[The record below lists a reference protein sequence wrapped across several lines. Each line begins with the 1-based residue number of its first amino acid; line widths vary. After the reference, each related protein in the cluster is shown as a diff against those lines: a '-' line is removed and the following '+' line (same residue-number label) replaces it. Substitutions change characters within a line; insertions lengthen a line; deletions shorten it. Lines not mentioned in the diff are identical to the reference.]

1 MAILGHSEGLALQLH
16 GRLVAQ
22 RHRQVSDARLREH
35 TGHLAHRRN
44 PATISPKEH
53 TVPDLSLTFLGA
65 AGTVTGSKYL
75 LRFGRASY
83 LIDAGLFQGNDD
95 LEQRDRQPF
104 FIDPRKITA
113 VVLSHA
119 HIDHSGYLPKLV
131 KDGFRG
137 TVYASA
143 GTRDL
148 VQIMLPDS
156 GKLQEEQAAY
166 ANKTGYST
174 HRPAVPLYTE
184 KDAERALRSIRAV
197 RHRQTIQIGDHISV
211 TMHRAGHILGSS
223 ILEFTVA
230 LRRRSASIVFS
241 GDLGRYDR
249 VFMKP
254 PEPVAAADYL
264 VVESTY
270 GNRAH
275 PATSVEEQLAAVV
288 NRVVQAKGVLLMP
301 AFAVGRTQR
310 MLYHLRRLQDSGRI
324 PDIPVYVDSPM
335 ASDVSDVYCRHGEEH
350 ELSVDLLKDP
360 ERCPL
365 HAHRL
370 RFVRA
375 VEESKKLNDAPGPMI
390 IIAASGMCEGGRI
403 VHHLKHRLPDPATT
417 VLFVGYQAEG
427 TRGRRLAGGAKT
439 ERIHGQWIPVR
450 ASVETIHGI
459 SAHADWQDTL
469 QWLGNFTAP
478 PRLTFITHGE
488 HDARDGLKQHI
499 TERLGWSIETPDY
512 QSIFPLEI

>member
-1 MAILGHSEGLALQLH
+1 M
-16 GRLVAQ
+16 
-22 RHRQVSDARLREH
+22 
-35 TGHLAHRRN
+35 
-44 PATISPKEH
+44 
-53 TVPDLSLTFLGA
+53 PDLSLTFLGA

-75 LRFGRASY
+75 LQFGRANY
-83 LIDAGLFQGNDD
+83 LIDCGLFQGADD
-95 LEQRDRQPF
+95 IEQRDRQPF
-104 FIDPRKITA
+104 YIDPRKITA

-137 TVYASA
+137 KVYATQA
-143 GTRDL
+143 TRDL

-156 GKLQEEQAAY
+156 GKLQEEQAFY
-166 ANKTGYST
+166 ANKKGYSA
-174 HRPAVPLYTE
+174 HRPAVPLYTAR
-184 KDAERALRSIRAV
+184 DAERALRSIRAV
-197 RHRQTIQIGDHISV
+197 RPNEPIEIGDHISV
-211 TMHRAGHILGSS
+211 TMRRAGHILGSS
-223 ILEFTVA
+223 ILEFSIA
-230 LRRRSASIVFS
+230 LGRRRATIAFS

-254 PEPVAAADYL
+254 PEPIAAADYL

-275 PATSVEEQLAAVV
+275 PATSVEEQLANVV
-288 NRVVQAKGVLLMP
+288 NRVAERKGVLLMP

-310 MLYHLRRLQDSGRI
+310 MLYHLRRLQDTGRI
-324 PDIPVYVDSPM
+324 PEIPVYVDSPM
-335 ASDVSDVYCRHGEEH
+335 ASDVSDVYCRHSEEH

-375 VEESKKLNDAPGPMI
+375 VEESKKLNDMPGPMI

-427 TRGRRLAGGAKT
+427 TRGRKIATGAK
-439 ERIHGQWIPVR
+439 EVRIHGQWVPLR

-469 QWLGNFTAP
+469 QWLSNFTAP

-488 HDARDGLKQHI
+488 PDAREGLAQHI
-499 TERLGWSIETPDY
+499 AERFNWKVETPGY
-512 QSIFPLEI
+512 KSVFPLEI

>member
-1 MAILGHSEGLALQLH
+1 M
-16 GRLVAQ
+16 
-22 RHRQVSDARLREH
+22 
-35 TGHLAHRRN
+35 
-44 PATISPKEH
+44 
-53 TVPDLSLTFLGA
+53 PDLSLTFLGA

-75 LRFGRASY
+75 LKFGRANY
-83 LIDAGLFQGNDD
+83 LIDCGLFQGNND

-104 FIDPRKITA
+104 AIDPRTITA

-137 TVYASA
+137 KVYATQ

-166 ANKTGYST
+166 ANKKGYST

-197 RHRQTIQIGDHISV
+197 RPKEPIEIGDHIGV

-223 ILEFTVA
+223 ILEFSIA
-230 LRRRSASIVFS
+230 LRRQRATIVFS

-288 NRVVQAKGVLLMP
+288 NRVAERKGVLLMP

-310 MLYHLRRLQDSGRI
+310 MLYHLRRLQDKGRI

-335 ASDVSDVYCRHGEEH
+335 ASDVSDVYCRHGDEH
-350 ELSVDLLKDP
+350 ELSVKLLMDP

-365 HAHRL
+365 HARRL
-370 RFVRA
+370 QFVRA
-375 VEESKKLNDAPGPMI
+375 VEESKRLNDMPGPMI
-390 IIAASGMCEGGRI
+390 IISASGMCEGGRI

-427 TRGRRLAGGAKT
+427 TRGRKIAGGAK
-439 ERIHGQWIPVR
+439 EVRIHGQWVPVR
-450 ASVETIHGI
+450 ATVETIHGI

-488 HDARDGLKQHI
+488 PDAREGLAQHI
-499 TERLGWSIETPDY
+499 AERFNWKVETPEY
-512 QSIFPLEI
+512 KSVFPLEI

>member
-1 MAILGHSEGLALQLH
+1 MGA
-16 GRLVAQ
+16 
-22 RHRQVSDARLREH
+22 
-35 TGHLAHRRN
+35 
-44 PATISPKEH
+44 KEH
-53 TVPDLSLTFLGA
+53 TVSELSLTFLGA

-75 LRFGRASY
+75 LRFGRATY
-83 LIDAGLFQGNDD
+83 LIDCGLFQGNDD

-104 FIDPRKITA
+104 FIDPRRITA
-113 VVLSHA
+113 VILSHA

-137 TVYASA
+137 KVFASQ

-148 VQIMLPDS
+148 AQIMLPDS
-156 GKLQEEQAAY
+156 GRLQEEQAAY
-166 ANKTGYST
+166 ANKLGYSK

-184 KDAERALRSIRAV
+184 RDAERALRLIRAV
-197 RHRQTIQIGDHISV
+197 RPNEPTKVGEHISV
-211 TMHRAGHILGSS
+211 TMRRAGHILGSS
-223 ILEFTVA
+223 ILEFTVE
-230 LRRRSASIVFS
+230 LRRRRAAIVFS

-254 PEPVAAADYL
+254 PEPVTEADYL

-270 GNRAH
+270 GHRAH
-275 PATSVEEQLAAVV
+275 PATSVEEQLAEVV
-288 NRVVQAKGVLLMP
+288 NKVAQRKGVLLMP

-335 ASDVSDVYCRHGEEH
+335 ASDVSEVYCRHSDEH
-350 ELSVDLLKDP
+350 ELSVALLKDP

-370 RFVRA
+370 RFVRT
-375 VEESKKLNDAPGPMI
+375 VEESKRLNDMPGPMI

-417 VLFVGYQAEG
+417 VLFVGYQAQG
-427 TRGRRLAGGAKT
+427 TRGRRLLSGEKT
-439 ERIHGQWIPVR
+439 ERIHGQFIPVR
-450 ASVETIHGI
+450 ASIEVINGI

-469 QWLGNFTAP
+469 QWLSNFTAA
-478 PRLTFITHGE
+478 PRTLFITHGE
-488 HDARDGLKQHI
+488 PEARAGLKQRI
-499 TERLGWSIETPDY
+499 AERFGWAAEEPDY
-512 QSIFPLEI
+512 KASFSLEI